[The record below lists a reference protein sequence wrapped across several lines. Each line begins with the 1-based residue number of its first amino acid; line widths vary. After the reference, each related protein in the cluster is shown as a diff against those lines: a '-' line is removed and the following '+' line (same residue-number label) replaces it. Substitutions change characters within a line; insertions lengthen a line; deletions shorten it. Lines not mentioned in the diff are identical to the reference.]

1 MARNF
6 AGLEKRRL
14 RAASLLRGGCSQAQV
29 ARKLRVSRQSVNR
42 WYRVWKKTGEGGLE
56 GAGRAGR
63 LPRLSPEQLSA
74 LEKALA
80 AGPRAAGYVTE
91 LWTLPRV
98 ATLIRRRFDV
108 RYHPGHVWRIL
119 RKLGWSCQRPA
130 TRAKEKDE
138 EAIRQWR
145 RTTWPQTKK
154 GRKTK
159 GPH

>member
-14 RAASLLRGGCSQAQV
+14 RAASLLEEGRSQAQV
-29 ARKLRVSRQSVNR
+29 ARDLRVSRQSVSR
-42 WYRVWKKTGEGGLE
+42 WYREWKKTGEGGLE
-56 GAGRAGR
+56 AAGRAGR
-63 LPRLSPEQLSA
+63 LPRLGPEQLSA
-74 LEKALA
+74 LEQALA
-80 AGPRAAGYVTE
+80 AGPRAAGYATE

-98 ATLIRRRFDV
+98 AMLIRRLFDV
-108 RYHPGHVWRIL
+108 PYHPGHVWRIL

-130 TRAKEKDE
+130 TRAKERDE

-145 RTTWPQTKK
+145 RTTWPEIKK
-154 GRKTK
+154 GRKNK